1 MVARV
6 RRDQLREFWLMLRA
20 GVPPGD
26 ASARLGFG
34 SRAGYRWL
42 AQSGGMP
49 PISLQDSKGKP
60 SRLTI
65 AEREEILA
73 GMSREESVREIGRRI
88 GRHHTTVSREIA
100 RNLHHQKY
108 PRGSNKR
115 GYVTSGR
122 GVTLRTWRS
131 CGPLGARSGPSRRG
145 WRATF
150 GCAGTCWIGSSTT
163 TVPNRSPA
171 DCVRT
176 SPMIRRCGCHTRRS
190 TSRSTSRAVAR

>member
-115 GYVTSGR
+115 GYVTQRPWGYSPHLAQ
-122 GVTLRTWRS
+122 LRAARRAQRPKPARLATNLPAAPGGAGSAQAQQQSRTDRQPTA
-131 CGPLGARSGPSRRG
+131 CGLPR
-145 WRATF
+145 
-150 GCAGTCWIGSSTT
+150 
-163 TVPNRSPA
+163 
-171 DCVRT
+171 
-176 SPMIRRCGCHTRRS
+176 
-190 TSRSTSRAVAR
+190 